1 MPTPKEIQQKIN
13 AEKSAK
19 RVESKRAKQAFPDI
33 DKVQYTGPH
42 EKKMFTKQMAEKQ
55 RVADSTQFA
64 KDIAESDAR
73 VKNYKKQELARKDS
87 INAANTTQGPFTK
100 IKKLVK

>member
-1 MPTPKEIQQKIN
+1 MPTPGEIQQKLN
-13 AEKSAK
+13 AQNAAK
-19 RVESKRAKQAFPDI
+19 RLESKRAKQAFPDI

-64 KDIAESDAR
+64 KDIAESDAW
-73 VKNYKKQELARKDS
+73 VKNNRKTNVQPKTNQ
-87 INAANTTQGPFTK
+87 ITQGPFTK